1 MSYSSDLWE
10 GIEIIKTN
18 LQNQNKELKHLFLLF
33 EGIASLEQEY
43 SEGLSYL
50 YNLHNKAFVEGALG
64 ESITTFLSYIQKQS
78 QLHKKTYEHIN
89 QKILQPLDSNI
100 SFNIRDIKEHLIK
113 YEDNERAFN
122 SLLKELLLKQEKFH
136 EAAEEFSI
144 ATADTKISEIS
155 TTIKKSLK
163 SKYLQIQSKKEES
176 AKKAKAEYIAF
187 LADVNKKRE
196 IYNNTT
202 KVILNLL
209 QTIHSNVISIT
220 QWCVAKFCENSL
232 NVIKETE
239 NEETKIKHNID
250 SVSPEKDIKDFVQKH
265 ATLKFPYY
273 SFEFVPFKVKTL
285 NTYVTQDNELED
297 DDCKQIIKDVRKYV
311 STELKYT
318 PPVIEKN
325 LETIYNNIEKLTK
338 LIWEQGKLEQDQR
351 KQLIQ
356 YLKDKDNIHCFIKC
370 LNKLRSGGK
379 FLLTNI
385 SYNSLVDIF
394 IAILNEKM
402 YQHDYNV
409 LKNVIILS
417 QTFYKVGDNTISPN
431 VLIQI
436 GIQTHSIWHNALTWI
451 EIIKY
456 SIGEQ
461 DKKTRDKVMFSKG
474 SDPNDE
480 RLRRLETFAST
491 TLVSYLCNM
500 KLFGVSKE
508 VLQETEDFLCNVYHL
523 NKDEINESVK
533 AVSESEEKS
542 NNVSTMKIGLSDNDV
557 CPDHKDN
564 VKGAVT
570 NEDKNKET
578 NDNEKEVDK

>member
-64 ESITTFLSYIQKQS
+64 ESIMTFLSYIQKQS

-196 IYNNTT
+196 IYNNNT
-202 KVILNLL
+202 KDILNSL

-220 QWCVAKFCENSL
+220 QWCVVKFCEDTL
-232 NVIKETE
+232 NVIKATE
-239 NEETKIKHNID
+239 NEETEIKRNID
-250 SVSPEKDIKDFVQKH
+250 SISPEKDIKDFVQKN

-273 SFEFVPFKVKTL
+273 SFEFVPCKVKTL
-285 NTYVTQDNELED
+285 NTYVTQDNELD
-297 DDCKQIIKDVRKYV
+297 DNECKQIIKDVRKYI

-318 PPVIEKN
+318 PPVIDKN
-325 LETIYNNIEKLTK
+325 LETIYTNIEKLTK
-338 LIWEQGKLEQDQR
+338 LIWEQGKLEQEQY
-351 KQLIQ
+351 KQLIM

-379 FLLTNI
+379 FLLTNT
-385 SYNSLVDIF
+385 SYDTLVDIF
-394 IAILNEKM
+394 IAILNEKT

-417 QTFYKVGDNTISPN
+417 QTFYKVGNSTIAPN

-436 GIQTHSIWHNALTWI
+436 GIQTHPKWHKALTWI

-474 SDPNDE
+474 SDPNEE

-500 KLFGVSKE
+500 KLFGLNKD
-508 VLQETEDFLCNVYHL
+508 VLHETEDFLCNVYHL
-523 NKDEINESVK
+523 NKEEINESLK
-533 AVSESEEKS
+533 AVSE
-542 NNVSTMKIGLSDNDV
+542 I
-557 CPDHKDN
+557 
-564 VKGAVT
+564 
-570 NEDKNKET
+570 
-578 NDNEKEVDK
+578 

>member
-10 GIEIIKTN
+10 GIEIIKAN
-18 LQNQNKELKHLFLLF
+18 LQNQNKELKQLFFLF

-50 YNLHNKAFVEGALG
+50 YDLHNKAYVEGALG
-64 ESITTFLSYIQKQS
+64 ESITTFLTYIQRQS
-78 QLHKKTYEHIN
+78 QLHKKTYEHIS

-100 SFNIRDIKEHLIK
+100 SYNMRDIREHLVK
-113 YEDNERAFN
+113 YEDNERSFN
-122 SLLKELLLKQEKFH
+122 SSLKELLLKQEKFH

-163 SKYLQIQSKKEES
+163 SKYLQVQSKKEES

-196 IYNNTT
+196 TYNNNT
-202 KVILNLL
+202 KSILNSL

-239 NEETKIKHNID
+239 SDEIQIKLNIE
-250 SVSPEKDIKDFVQKH
+250 SISPEKDIKDFAQRN
-265 ATLKFPYY
+265 ATLRFPYY
-273 SFEFVPFKVKTL
+273 SFDFVPCKVKNL

-297 DDCKQIIKDVRKYV
+297 DDCKQIIKEVRKYV

-318 PPVIEKN
+318 PPIIEKN
-325 LETIYNNIEKLTK
+325 LETVYNNIERLTK
-338 LIWEQGKLEQDQR
+338 LIWEQGKLDQEQR
-351 KQLIQ
+351 KQLVQ
-356 YLKDKDNIHCFIKC
+356 YLKEKDNIHCFIKC

-394 IAILNEKM
+394 LAILNEKA
-402 YQHDYNV
+402 YQSDYNV

-417 QTFYKVGDNTISPN
+417 QTFYKVGDNAASPN

-436 GIQTHSIWHNALTWI
+436 GIQTHEIWHNASTWI

-480 RLRRLETFAST
+480 RLKRLETFAST

-500 KLFGVSKE
+500 KLFGVCKE
-508 VLQETEDFLCNVYHL
+508 VLQETEDFLCSVYHL
-523 NKDEINESVK
+523 NRDEITESVK
-533 AVSESEEKS
+533 SVSESEEKS
-542 NNVSTMKIGLSDNDV
+542 NSVSAVKIGLSDNDV
-557 CPDHKDN
+557 VPEHKEN
-564 VKGAVT
+564 VKGVIA
-570 NEDKNKET
+570 NNDDKET
-578 NDNEKEVDK
+578 NDNDKEG